1 MMGGPFT
8 DLRAYSS
15 FSEHLYVKPSSS
27 GLENSPVQHPEIE
40 NNLATIV
47 NAIETHGWCVIPGFL
62 GPALWRAMAVE
73 ARELYAEGA
82 FRQAGVGRSKTFM
95 VRPEIR
101 NDRVL
106 WIDPETP
113 TRLQMEY
120 LARLEQIR
128 LRINRELSLGLF
140 GYESHYAVYPANCF
154 YRRHLDQ
161 FKGAGHRIVSCI
173 LYLND
178 DWLPGDGGE
187 LRIYL
192 PLANEACV
200 PLETHIDVLPE
211 GGTLAIFLSAD
222 FEHEVL
228 PARRER
234 LSLTGW
240 FFRHGN

>member
-1 MMGGPFT
+1 
-8 DLRAYSS
+8 LNVNA
-15 FSEHLYVKPSSS
+15 SSS
-27 GLENSPVQHPEIE
+27 GLKYSPARHPDIE
-40 NNLATIV
+40 NRLTTIV
-47 NAIETHGWCVIPGFL
+47 NAIEAHGWCVIPGFL
-62 GPALWRAMAVE
+62 EPELWRAIAAE
-73 ARELYAEGA
+73 ARELYAQGE
-82 FRQAGVGRSKTFM
+82 FRQAGVGRNKAFM

-106 WIDPETP
+106 WVDPESP
-113 TRLQMEY
+113 TCLQMEY
-120 LARLEQIR
+120 LARFEQLR

-140 GYESHYAVYPANCF
+140 GFETHFAVYPVNCF

-161 FKGAGHRIVSCI
+161 FRGATNRIVSCI

-178 DWLPGDGGE
+178 AWLPDDGGE

-192 PLANEACV
+192 PLVDETCV
-200 PLETHIDVLPE
+200 PLETHVDVLPE
-211 GGTLAIFLSAD
+211 GGTLAVFLSAG

-240 FFRHGN
+240 FIRQGK